1 MAMGFF
7 FEEAA
12 YQAVRFALAP
22 VLQSPRTSF
31 FRKYWK
37 VLIAALTDA
46 SSTSAHSRWVLAKD
60 HDAVRASLLRLA
72 HHDADRRAEV
82 GARHIRELR
91 AKESTTEQQL
101 CDAAIA
107 EAQDEA
113 NAADARVQQLVHT
126 ARAEPHSA
134 IESNSQP
141 FV

>member
-1 MAMGFF
+1 MFSQVTIQPATEDVTGFLCGWCF
-7 FEEAA
+7 FVAHAA
-12 YQAVRFALAP
+12 APPVPSAVQL
-22 VLQSPRTSF
+22 L
-31 FRKYWK
+31 
-37 VLIAALTDA
+37 DA
-46 SSTSAHSRWVLAKD
+46 SCTPEEPRDSVLAKD
-60 HDAVRASLLRLA
+60 HHAVRTSLLRLA

>member
-7 FEEAA
+7 LEEAA

-37 VLIAALTDA
+37 VLSAALTDA
-46 SSTSAHSRWVLAKD
+46 SSTSARSRWVLAKD

-82 GARHIRELR
+82 GARHG
-91 AKESTTEQQL
+91 
-101 CDAAIA
+101 D
-107 EAQDEA
+107 
-113 NAADARVQQLVHT
+113 T
-126 ARAEPHSA
+126 AL
-134 IESNSQP
+134 Q
-141 FV
+141 